1 MILMN
6 TMPLGGPKRKIFAFE
21 MSPGSQSQN
30 LVSGGSGNPISE
42 EVDMEILRGLENLGA
57 PWDCMGRFPV
67 TKKQPG
73 IIETIGANMILDMWK
88 PQYGSIRYHPDTEC
102 EH

>member
-42 EVDMEILRGLENLGA
+42 EVDMEILRGLEK
-57 PWDCMGRFPV
+57 PWSSVG
-67 TKKQPG
+67 
-73 IIETIGANMILDMWK
+73 L
-88 PQYGSIRYHPDTEC
+88 YGSIPGH
-102 EH
+102 